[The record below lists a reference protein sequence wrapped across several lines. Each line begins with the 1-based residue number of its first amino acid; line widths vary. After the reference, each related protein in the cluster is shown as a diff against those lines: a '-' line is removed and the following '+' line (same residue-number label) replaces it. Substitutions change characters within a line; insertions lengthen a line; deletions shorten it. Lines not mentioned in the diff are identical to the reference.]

1 MIASRDAEFPIELC
15 LGSKVFANT
24 LKRSGSFKSHADF
37 DACSTSPATKRLRH
51 DGAAVIS

>member
-24 LKRSGSFKSHADF
+24 SKRFGSFKSHADF
-37 DACSTSPATKRLRH
+37 DACSTSPATKWLRH